1 MSRLKSSGYYVDER
15 SVKRLMIAVEE
26 RPAGPIDVVLSHES
40 HGGRRH
46 NYGLNRTG
54 GPRPLMA
61 SVMMSSPIFV
71 ADSERPDN
79 RSTGGGSE
87 LPLFRFRFHLPS
99 SRLATLSPSISLFL
113 YRCLG
118 LMRLSYW
125 TAFYS

>member
-1 MSRLKSSGYYVDER
+1 
-15 SVKRLMIAVEE
+15 MIAVEE

-54 GPRPLMA
+54 GPRSLMA

-79 RSTGGGSE
+79 RSTGGQRTAP
-87 LPLFRFRFHLPS
+87 LPLLLPS
-99 SRLATLSPSISLFL
+99 PFLPPCHPLSLHLTLSLSLPWSHAAKLLDSFL
-113 YRCLG
+113 LVD
-118 LMRLSYW
+118 
-125 TAFYS
+125 